1 MPATLLQTIQSCS
14 PERCGRCVLL
24 ACAGL
29 LLLSTAG
36 CVKSGANAGVWEGEE
51 AVDWLG
57 AAVAEQ
63 EAHLARITSLSFSVT
78 ERGMR
83 REGRRVHERKMD
95 HREFEK
101 GAWIRIERSGTIP
114 ENLGRGRRR
123 SVFRTESLVLND
135 RYLAQAHPPSTV
147 AYLREHSSIDAMPQ
161 QSRDALHAFDAQGP
175 RRHGFGNG
183 HDSLVQIHRTAQ
195 TQKYFELRVERVP
208 GPERLF
214 SLKCSHRKSPMFEM
228 TLDGDRGYLVL
239 ETSHYGPGG
248 FLSEKIA
255 VTPGEI
261 APGLWFP
268 REWTRTTYDP
278 IESKPG
284 VSYPVQTT
292 FNDITSI
299 EINPEL
305 DDALFTWQ
313 TMPLGPAVEIS
324 RYDAAGEF
332 QTFDIVHGELV
343 PQRTEETPRTAE
355 TADAQPRRPPRH
367 EAPQPPFRLGTP
379 DSEEE
384 VLSEMPVFP

>member
-1 MPATLLQTIQSCS
+1 MPATFLQTIQSCF
-14 PERCGRCVLL
+14 PGRCGRFVLL
-24 ACAGL
+24 ACAGM
-29 LLLSTAG
+29 LLLSTAR
-36 CVKSGANAGVWEGEE
+36 CVKSGADVGVWEGMD

-57 AAVAEQ
+57 VAVAEQ
-63 EAHLARITSLSFSVT
+63 EAYLARITSLSFTMT

-95 HREFEK
+95 HKEFEK

-123 SVFRTESLVLND
+123 SVFRTESLALND

-147 AYLREHSSIDAMPQ
+147 AYLREHSSIDAMPR
-161 QSRDALHAFDAQGP
+161 QSRDALNAFDAQGP

-183 HDSLVQIHRTAQ
+183 HDSLAQVYRNAQ
-195 TQKYFELRVERVP
+195 TQKYLQLRVERVP

-214 SLKCSHRKSPMFEM
+214 SLKCFHRKSPLFEM

-255 VTPGEI
+255 VTPAEI

-278 IESKPG
+278 IESTPG

-313 TMPLGPAVEIS
+313 TMPLGPAVQIS
-324 RYDAAGEF
+324 RYDVAGDF
-332 QTFDIVHGELV
+332 QTFDIVNGELV
-343 PQRTEETPRTAE
+343 PQRAEEMPRAAGTEGA
-355 TADAQPRRPPRH
+355 RPPLPPGH
-367 EAPQPPFRLGTP
+367 EAPQPHFRFGTRVP
-379 DSEEE
+379 EEE
-384 VLSEMPVFP
+384 RPSDSPVFP